1 MGKKV
6 ESKIAI
12 KNINERKAKESVF
25 KQTKNFK
32 DMARKDKDELLELIA
47 EILGLIE

>member
-1 MGKKV
+1 MKGKLKKKV
-6 ESKIAI
+6 VKT
-12 KNINERKAKESVF
+12 
-25 KQTKNFK
+25 TKNFK

>member
-12 KNINERKAKESVF
+12 KNINERKAKEEVV
-25 KQTKNFK
+25 KTTKNFK

>member
-1 MGKKV
+1 MGKKI
-6 ESKIAI
+6 ESEMAI
-12 KNINERKAKESVF
+12 KNINEKKTKESVV

-47 EILGLIE
+47 KMLGLIE